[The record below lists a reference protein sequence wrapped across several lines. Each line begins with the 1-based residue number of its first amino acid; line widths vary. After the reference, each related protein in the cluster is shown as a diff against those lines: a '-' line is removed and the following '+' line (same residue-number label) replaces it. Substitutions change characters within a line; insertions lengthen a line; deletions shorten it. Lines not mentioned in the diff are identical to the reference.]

1 MIMCDVHVVV
11 VVQAVVI
18 NGLIMGVG
26 DHLQVMIMI
35 TSMITIT
42 WGKDDH
48 GMIMAACDHL
58 QVMIMI
64 TGMIM
69 ITLGK

>member
-1 MIMCDVHVVV
+1 MTMISGKIMITRDVHVVV
-11 VVQAVVI
+11 VVQAVAI

-58 QVMIMI
+58 
-64 TGMIM
+64 
-69 ITLGK
+69 